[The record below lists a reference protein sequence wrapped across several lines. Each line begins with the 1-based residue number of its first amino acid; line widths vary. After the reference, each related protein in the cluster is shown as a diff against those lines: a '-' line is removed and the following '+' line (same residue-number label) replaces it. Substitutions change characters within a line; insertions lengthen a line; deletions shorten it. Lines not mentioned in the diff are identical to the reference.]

1 MFIAKNNNL
10 IILAKET
17 IEEMEQALRFM
28 VYTSIEETE
37 IEYELYNGEYFTKEE
52 IDIKKKKARNQEIK
66 EKVKELQE
74 MALPEIVK
82 GNSTEEYQKVIDR
95 LLENLVQM

>member
-1 MFIAKNNNL
+1 MEIKAELKQPYTEKERIDFIVEWNHKKGYE
-10 IILAKET
+10 IVQTPEK
-17 IEEMEQALRFM
+17 IEAWGMTQE
-28 VYTSIEETE
+28 E
-37 IEYELYNGEYFTKEE
+37 IEIE
-52 IDIKKKKARNQEIK
+52 KKKARNQEIK

-95 LLENLVQM
+95 LLENLVIL